1 MGIFSR
7 RKDHPQ
13 QEILIQ
19 DCPFVVLDTELTG
32 LDDRR
37 DSIVSVGAVRMQGCR
52 IDLSQTFNRLVKPET
67 ELRHDSI
74 LIHGITPSEVDK
86 QPRIESVLLDF
97 TTFCAH
103 DILIGYC
110 VSIDM
115 AFLNRKM
122 KQCMGGPLP
131 NRALDI
137 YRLYEWLRNRF
148 ERKGASDRRFPVL
161 GESGLYEM
169 AKLYAIPF
177 GGAHDALVDAFIT
190 AQVFQRL
197 LCMLSEEGIIYVR
210 DLLKI
215 GDPYKGDELFSRGNE
230 KIHFQF

>member
-1 MGIFSR
+1 MGIFNR
-7 RKDHPQ
+7 EKDHPQ

-67 ELRHDSI
+67 ELRYDSI

-86 QPRIESVLLDF
+86 QPRIKAVLSDF
-97 TTFCAH
+97 STFCAR

-110 VSIDM
+110 ISIDM
-115 AFLNRKM
+115 AFLNRQM
-122 KQCMGGPLP
+122 KRCMGDPLP
-131 NRALDI
+131 NRAVDI

-148 ERKGASDRRFPVL
+148 ERKGSPGRKFPVL

-177 GGAHDALVDAFIT
+177 GGAHDALMDAFIT
-190 AQVFQRL
+190 AQIFQRL
-197 LCMLSEEGIIYVR
+197 LCLLSDEGILHVR

-215 GDPYKGDELFSRGNE
+215 GDPYKGDDLFGRGSA
-230 KIHFQF
+230 KITFQF

>member
-1 MGIFSR
+1 MGIFNR
-7 RKDHPQ
+7 EKDHPQ

-67 ELRHDSI
+67 ELRYDSI
-74 LIHGITPSEVDK
+74 LIHGITPSDVDK
-86 QPRIESVLLDF
+86 QPRIKAVLSDF
-97 TTFCAH
+97 STFCAR

-110 VSIDM
+110 ISIDM
-115 AFLNRKM
+115 AFLNRQM
-122 KQCMGGPLP
+122 KRCMGGPLP
-131 NRALDI
+131 NRAVDI